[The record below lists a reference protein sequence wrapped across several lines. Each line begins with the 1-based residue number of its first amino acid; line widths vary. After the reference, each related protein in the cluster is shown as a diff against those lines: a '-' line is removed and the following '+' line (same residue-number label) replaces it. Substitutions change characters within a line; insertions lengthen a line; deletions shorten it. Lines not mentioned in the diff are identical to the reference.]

1 MEKKNSCYTEPEI
14 YKKILKHHLYSYN
27 SLCIMELFEKVFT
40 KPQNIKDSGRQFFNN
55 QINKILCQ
63 RHKNFSTELLPPLLF
78 PTQHC
83 VAAVI
88 ESPPRVKRGWGDHKH
103 RSYMTF

>member
-1 MEKKNSCYTEPEI
+1 MENKNSCYTEPEI
-14 YKKILKHHLYSYN
+14 YKKILHHHLYSYLY
-27 SLCIMELFEKVFT
+27 SVVCIMELCEKVFT

-55 QINKILCQ
+55 EITKIQCQ

-78 PTQHC
+78 PTQDC

-88 ESPPRVKRGWGDHKH
+88 ESPPHV
-103 RSYMTF
+103 